1 MGKFESM
8 VNVDGV
14 ITSAADARV
23 PVMDRGFLYG
33 DSIYEVFRTYR
44 GVPLFHDEHWARFE
58 RSAKLAHLTLT
69 ISKDQMIDE
78 IRKTVRATN
87 AAEQN
92 RDVYVRYIVTR
103 GEGPVD
109 LFPRPELT
117 TRYVIIVKELPEWNP
132 EFLRVG
138 IRLAIPETRRNAT
151 NALDPNIKGGNYM
164 NNVLGIIEARMLG
177 ADDCLMLNDSGL
189 ITEASSSNVFFV
201 MNNDNALVTPAETA
215 GHLRGL
221 TKAAVEKLC
230 IEYDLQLRAEDITM
244 DLLMQTSECFITS
257 STREVMPVSSLRLPS
272 GDVLTYPDGGGNVT
286 KKIIDQYKTFI
297 DGHLQD
303 HEHLRLF

>member
-1 MGKFESM
+1 VGKFESM
-8 VNVDGV
+8 ANVDGV
-14 ITSAADARV
+14 ITNVADARV
-23 PVMDRGFLYG
+23 PIMDRGFLYG

-44 GVPLFHDEHWARFE
+44 GIPLFHDEHWARFE

-69 ISKDQMIDE
+69 ISKDQIINE

-87 AAEQN
+87 AAEQK

-117 TRYVIIVKELPEWNP
+117 TRYVIIVKELPEWDSD
-132 EFLRVG
+132 FLRVG

-177 ADDCLMLNDSGL
+177 ADDCVMLSDSGL
-189 ITEASSSNVFFV
+189 ITEASTSNVFFV
-201 MNNDNALVTPAETA
+201 MRNDNTLVTPAETA

-230 IEYDLQLRAEDITM
+230 VEHDLQLRAEDITM
-244 DLLMQTSECFITS
+244 DLLLQTSECFLTS
-257 STREVMPVSSLRLPS
+257 STREVMPVSSLRLPN
-272 GDVLTYPDGGGNVT
+272 GNVMTYPDGGGNVT
-286 KKIIDQYKTFI
+286 KQVIGHYKAFI

>member
-1 MGKFESM
+1 MINFESM
-8 VNVDGV
+8 ANVDGV

-23 PVMDRGFLYG
+23 PIMDRGFLYG

-44 GVPLFHDEHWARFE
+44 GIPLFHDEHWARFQ
-58 RSAKLAHLTLT
+58 RSAKLAHLTLA
-69 ISKDQMIDE
+69 ISKDQIIDE
-78 IRKTVRATN
+78 IRRTVQATN

-92 RDVYVRYIVTR
+92 RDLYVRYIVTR

-117 TRYVIIVKELPEWNP
+117 TRYVIIVKELPEWDP

-138 IRLAIPETRRNAT
+138 LRLAIPETRRNAI
-151 NALDPNIKGGNYM
+151 NSLDPNIKGGNYL

-177 ADDCLMLNDSGL
+177 ADDCVMLNDSGL
-189 ITEASSSNVFFV
+189 ITEASTSNIFFV
-201 MNNDNALVTPAETA
+201 MHDEKVLVTPAETA

-230 IEYDLQLRAEDITM
+230 VKHDLQLSAKDITT
-244 DLLMQTSECFITS
+244 DLLLHTTECFLTS
-257 STREVMPVSSLRLPS
+257 STREIMPVSSLRLPS
-272 GDVLTYPDGGGNVT
+272 GDVLRYPDGGGSITRQV
-286 KKIIDQYKTFI
+286 IGHYRAFI
-297 DGHLQD
+297 DDYLKD
-303 HEHLRLF
+303 YEHLCLF